1 MGMVAYPV
9 PSSAA
14 VTAVM
19 RGNRKRDTR
28 PEVAIRSALHRRGLR
43 FRKDVLLRV
52 GDLRVRAD
60 VVFPRRRL
68 ALFVDGCFWHRC
80 PEHGTSPRANAAYWG
95 PKLDRNVERDRMQTA
110 ALRADGWTVVRAWE
124 HEDPDEVA
132 LAVEQLLR
140 ATSSA
145 PLT

>member
-1 MGMVAYPV
+1 MVTYPV

-43 FRKDVLLRV
+43 FRKDLLLRV

-95 PKLDRNVERDRMQTA
+95 PKLDRNVERDRLQTA

-124 HEDPDEVA
+124 HEDPETVA
-132 LAVEQLLR
+132 AAVERLVR

-145 PLT
+145 PLS